1 MWKLILIFLRRNWK
15 WVVMILL
22 SVGLAF
28 SISYGVKSRRAY
40 VREHDN
46 VRALTRDLALT
57 VTKYGETVATVEELQ
72 YTVEEFRQRQAQ
84 DAALIKKLKIR
95 ASEVREVVK
104 TVTETKI
111 VYRDSLVLIAPQKYE
126 WNKDTRWW
134 SVHQKIDM
142 TQPVPVTDFNFV
154 TRDSLTHVLYK
165 VPKCKFL
172 GIHWGVKCYEIKV
185 VNHNPNSTITYSR
198 WINVSKRNE
207 KRSRE

>member
-15 WVVMILL
+15 WAAMILL
-22 SVGLAF
+22 SVGLAS
-28 SISYGVKSRRAY
+28 SIFYGVKSRRAY

-72 YTVEEFRQRQAQ
+72 YTVEEFKQRQAQ
-84 DAALIKKLKIR
+84 DAALIKELKIR

-142 TQPVPVTDFNFV
+142 TQSVPVTDFNFV

-207 KRSRE
+207 KRNRE